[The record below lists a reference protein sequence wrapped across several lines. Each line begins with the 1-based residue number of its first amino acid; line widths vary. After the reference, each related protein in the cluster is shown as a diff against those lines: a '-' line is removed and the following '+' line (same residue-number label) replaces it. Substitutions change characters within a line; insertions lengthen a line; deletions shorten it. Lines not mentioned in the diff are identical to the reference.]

1 MNVLIKTLG
10 FSLALILVFTA
21 VSYVLPQMKGEAPV
35 ETEVDVGALTMDS
48 FIAMGKDL
56 YRGKGTC
63 TLCHNKL
70 GRAPD
75 LLAFNVGK
83 TSLERMADPRYQG
96 DAKDVEGYLRESMLE
111 PNIYVV
117 KGFGKKG
124 SNDAESPMPAV
135 DKPPA
140 QLSDLEINAI
150 IAYLQDKDGSK
161 VTVALPE
168 KTSAPVAATQ
178 EKNGPAQNP
187 EEAIAKFG
195 CAACH
200 SILETESPVG
210 PDLNDIGKRQTIDQ
224 IRNSIITPGAVIAE
238 GYPPIMPDFPE
249 MMIKELEM
257 MVQFLAQQE
266 TPEQRNQNKVQPQP

>member
-1 MNVLIKTLG
+1 MNVLVKTLG
-10 FSLALILVFTA
+10 FSLALILVFTV

-35 ETEVDVGALTMDS
+35 EIEVDVSALTMDS

-56 YRGKGTC
+56 YQGKGTC
-63 TLCHNKL
+63 ALCHNKL

-83 TSLERMADPRYQG
+83 SSLQRMADSRYQG
-96 DAKDVEGYLRESMLE
+96 NAKDVGGYLRESMLD

-124 SNDAESPMPAV
+124 SNDTESPMPAI

-140 QLSDLEINAI
+140 QLSEIEIDAI
-150 IAYLQDKDGSK
+150 IAYLQDKDGNT

-168 KTSAPVAATQ
+168 KTSVSVVATEETAASKTALVQ
-178 EKNGPAQNP
+178 TP

-195 CAACH
+195 CATCH
-200 SILETESPVG
+200 AVLETTSPVG
-210 PDLNDIGKRQTIDQ
+210 PNLNDIGDRLTVDQ
-224 IRNSIITPGAVIAE
+224 IREAIITPKAVIAE
-238 GYPPIMPDFPE
+238 NYPPIMPDFPE
-249 MMIKELEM
+249 MTIKELEIL
-257 MVQFLAQQE
+257 VQFLAQQKTE
-266 TPEQRNQNKVQPQP
+266 VQP